1 MSRSLCSLVILSVC
15 YLSST
20 LASKC
25 STPTPITYSTLDATI
40 LTSVAYVAEFQLECP
55 SHPKGFSVYAQVGDQ
70 VIPAV
75 KISDN
80 GKFQLSWVEEAKK
93 AKGRDYQVKLFDDE
107 GYSNL
112 KKAIRNNEDTSSV
125 ESVAQFS
132 LYYSKAYQGPWI
144 NTEFLAAVISIAVW
158 YFAYSAK
165 SKLLA

>member
-1 MSRSLCSLVILSVC
+1 MSSNLCSFVFLLFC
-15 YLSST
+15 YLSATS
-20 LASKC
+20 ASKC
-25 STPTPITYSTLDATI
+25 STPTPVTYSTLDATI
-40 LTSVAYVAEFQLECP
+40 LTSVAYVAEFQLDCP
-55 SHPKGFSVYAQVGDQ
+55 SQPKGFSVYAQVGDQ

-80 GKFQLSWVEEAKK
+80 GKFQLSWVEETKK

-107 GYSNL
+107 GYSIFR
-112 KKAIRNNEDTSSV
+112 KAVRNNEDTSSV
-125 ESVAQFS
+125 QSVAEFS

-144 NTEFLAAVISIAVW
+144 NTEFLAAVSSIAVW

>member
-1 MSRSLCSLVILSVC
+1 MCSLVFLLVC
-15 YLSST
+15 YLCSAS
-20 LASKC
+20 ASKC
-25 STPTPITYSTLDATI
+25 NTPTPVTYSTLDATI

-55 SHPKGFSVYAQVGDQ
+55 SQPKGFSIYAQVGDQ

-112 KKAIRNNEDTSSV
+112 RKALRNNEEASSIEPV
-125 ESVAQFS
+125 TQFS

-144 NTEFLAAVISIAVW
+144 NSEFLAAVSAIAVW
-158 YFAYSAK
+158 YFAYQAK